1 MGIERT
7 LRLGQI
13 AELKEQLGEAEKR
26 FKRLLDDVQIYTFPT
41 NPLDAPGSCRID
53 LADQAMEELKT
64 AQAQI
69 LLLRAKIAELE
80 AA

>member
-13 AELKEQLGEAEKR
+13 AELREQLAEAEKR
-26 FKRLLDDVQIYTFPT
+26 FKRQLDDVNLYTFPT
-41 NPLDAPGSCRID
+41 NPLDAPGSCRIE
-53 LADQAMEELKT
+53 LASQAMEELKAT
-64 AQAQI
+64 QALI
-69 LLLRAKIAELE
+69 LTLRAKIAELE

>member
-13 AELKEQLGEAEKR
+13 AELKEQLAEAEKR
-26 FKRLLDDVQIYTFPT
+26 FKRQLDDVNLYTFPT
-41 NPLDAPGSCRID
+41 NPLDAPGSCRIE
-53 LADQAMEELKT
+53 LASQAMEELKT
-64 AQAQI
+64 TQALI
-69 LLLRAKIAELE
+69 LTLRAKIAELE